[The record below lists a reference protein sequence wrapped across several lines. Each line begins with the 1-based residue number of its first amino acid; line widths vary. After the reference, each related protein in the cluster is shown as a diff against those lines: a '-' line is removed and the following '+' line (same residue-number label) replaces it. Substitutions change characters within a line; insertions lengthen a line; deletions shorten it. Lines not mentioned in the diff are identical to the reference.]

1 MGSIERNLHTKVL
14 LAKHGIAIFLIFLS
28 ISFFPGCGKKRPP
41 VPPPKYRPNAVSD
54 LGHRIDRQKLTL
66 SWTTPAA
73 DDSKGGVADGCV
85 VYRARQS
92 LLEDNCTSCPVPFIS
107 IANIPTGQ
115 SESGS
120 DKRTKLTYT
129 EPLLPGFTY
138 TYKVVC
144 FTRGGGPS
152 EDSNVVNFRY

>member
-1 MGSIERNLHTKVL
+1 MVLIERNLQAKVML
-14 LAKHGIAIFLIFLS
+14 ITSWFVLFLFVLS
-28 ISFFPGCGKKRPP
+28 IGFIFGCGKKRPP

-54 LGHRIDRQKLTL
+54 LDYRVDRQKVTL
-66 SWTTPAA
+66 AWTTPATDA
-73 DDSKGGVADGCV
+73 TKTVVTDGCV

-92 LLEDNCTSCPVPFIS
+92 LLETDCTSCTVPFVS
-107 IANIPTGQ
+107 VANIPAGQ
-115 SESGS
+115 SSP
-120 DKRTKLTYT
+120 DANNQTVLTYT
-129 EPLLPGFTY
+129 ETLLPGFTY

>member
-1 MGSIERNLHTKVL
+1 MGSIERNLHAKVL
-14 LAKHGIAIFLIFLS
+14 LIKYGIAIFLIFLS
-28 ISFFPGCGKKRPP
+28 IGCFLGCGKKRPP

-54 LGHRIDRQKLTL
+54 LSHRIDRQKLTL

-73 DDSKGGVADGCV
+73 DDSKAGVADGCA

-92 LLEDNCTSCPVPFIS
+92 LLEADCTSCPVPFVS

-115 SESGS
+115 SESAS
-120 DKRTKLTYT
+120 EKQTKLTYT

>member
-1 MGSIERNLHTKVL
+1 MSLIDQNLDAKVFVANYL
-14 LAKHGIAIFLIFLS
+14 TTIFLIIFT
-28 ISFFPGCGKKRPP
+28 IGCIIGCGKKRPP

-54 LGHRIDRQKLTL
+54 LSHRIERQKLTL
-66 SWTTPAA
+66 SWTTPDT
-73 DDSKGGVADGCV
+73 DDSTTVVVDGCV

-92 LLEDNCTSCPVPFIS
+92 LLEADCTSCSVPFVS
-107 IANIPTGQ
+107 VANIPTGQ
-115 SESGS
+115 SAAGS
-120 DKRTKLTYT
+120 DNRTRLTYT
-129 EPLLPGFTY
+129 EALLPGFSY